1 MLARG
6 VSGTHLTASH
16 KGGFD
21 ERPGESICV
30 YLMRTDRDKCT
41 IVVLEAHTQFCQQEK
56 QEQHRGFFTSV
67 KYHTKHIMTKHFL

>member
-21 ERPGESICV
+21 ERPGESICF

-41 IVVLEAHTQFCQQEK
+41 IVVLEAHTLVLSTRRTGTLLQ
-56 QEQHRGFFTSV
+56 V
-67 KYHTKHIMTKHFL
+67 